1 MLHPVFTN
9 KFKKDL
15 KRQKKRGK
23 KPHKLE
29 LIITEICE
37 VGEAPKHTRPHKL
50 SGNWSN
56 YTECHIE
63 PDWLLIY
70 TVEKEETATFY
81 RTGTHSDLFT

>member
-1 MLHPVFTN
+1 MRKPVFTN

-23 KPHKLE
+23 KPHELE
-29 LIITEICE
+29 RIINEICE
-37 VGEAPKHTRPHKL
+37 KGEAPRNCRPHNL

-70 TVEKEETATFY
+70 TVEEETATFY

>member
-1 MLHPVFTN
+1 MRQPVFTN

-23 KPHKLE
+23 KPDSLE
-29 LIITEICE
+29 SVIDAICRT
-37 VGEAPKHTRPHKL
+37 GEAPIRCRQHKL

-56 YTECHIE
+56 YLECHIE

-70 TVEKEETATFY
+70 TVEEETATFY
-81 RTGTHSDLFT
+81 RTGTHSDLFA